1 MEDLC
6 QLRLPRGETVGD
18 RSAGLMEA
26 AAAGLAS
33 REHVSVWAEELK
45 RLAVDVCSLPATAH
59 GAIRTVLDSVA
70 LEDAV
75 EAEEAKHLRNE
86 IDALKRGSAKLGLA
100 LLGR

>member
-1 MEDLC
+1 
-6 QLRLPRGETVGD
+6 
-18 RSAGLMEA
+18 MEA

-33 REHVSVWAEELK
+33 REHVSVWAEELE
-45 RLAVDVCSLPATAH
+45 RLAVDVCSLPTAAH

-86 IDALKRGSAKLGLA
+86 IDALKRGSVSQPGLRDIRVAGAIADRRFSRLARAA
-100 LLGR
+100 LLVRG